1 MTLDGKNEITGLDA
15 KVPMCTSTTAGLK
28 VHNFTIMKCTI
39 WFLPGSFSYK
49 VLTLP

>member
-28 VHNFTIMKCTI
+28 VHI
-39 WFLPGSFSYK
+39 FLSEIHYMAFFSYK